1 MKEFFDHYLK
11 GAAAPDWLE
20 YGVPRL
26 KMQEHID
33 QRSEGAAGQGEG
45 QGQAGRHI
53 LEGRTAVNINVGRV
67 LLGGL
72 VAGVVGNAL
81 DFVNNTYLLASDMAV
96 NAQRLNL
103 DPALLTSTGVAVSW
117 IVVDFLFG
125 FLLVFAYAAMRP
137 RFGPGPKTAIVSS
150 VTLYLAV
157 TVVLYGFMR
166 TGFFT
171 ELLFLKASLY
181 ALVISILS
189 GLAGAAVYKE

>member
-1 MKEFFDHYLK
+1 
-11 GAAAPDWLE
+11 
-20 YGVPRL
+20 
-26 KMQEHID
+26 
-33 QRSEGAAGQGEG
+33 
-45 QGQAGRHI
+45 
-53 LEGRTAVNINVGRV
+53 VNINVGRV

-81 DFVNNTYLLASDMAV
+81 DFVNNTYLLASDMAA

-117 IVVDFLFG
+117 IVVDFLYG
-125 FLLVFAYAAMRP
+125 FLLVFAYAAMRS

-150 VTLYLAV
+150 VTLFLAV

-171 ELLFLKASLY
+171 EPLFLKATVL
-181 ALVISILS
+181 ALVTTILS

>member
-1 MKEFFDHYLK
+1 M
-11 GAAAPDWLE
+11 
-20 YGVPRL
+20 
-26 KMQEHID
+26 
-33 QRSEGAAGQGEG
+33 
-45 QGQAGRHI
+45 
-53 LEGRTAVNINVGRV
+53 NINVGRV

-81 DFVNNTYLLASDMAV
+81 DFVNNTYLLASDMAI

-103 DPALLTSTGVAVSW
+103 DPALMASTGVAVSW
-117 IVVDFLFG
+117 IVADFLFG

-181 ALVISILS
+181 ALVISIIS